1 MEMEIEIFGPKG
13 ELQEIDFNFS
23 ELKNKLEIKLK
34 SYEKLEYTDEQIKFA
49 KGDRALLNALKKK
62 LSDKRIEIKNLYLSP
77 YARFE
82 EKVKELTRL
91 IDLPVEE
98 IDRKIKD
105 FEERRKSEKLARI
118 KALWAEKTLCADKI
132 VGFDRFFQDRML
144 NSTFSMAEVEA
155 EIAKTENETAKNMTI
170 ISGLPVSPELS
181 SMLVDTYKRTLNLG
195 DVILLKEKIETE
207 VKEKEQ
213 ARLLAEQKREEEAEK
228 EKEPKADPLPIATV
242 QSPKIDQKGV
252 IVLILEVVATR
263 QRVDSLLLLLDR
275 EGYQYS
281 VNGMGDKDD

>member
-155 EIAKTENETAKNMTI
+155 EIAKTENETAKNMII
-170 ISGLPVSPELS
+170 ISGLTVSPELS

-195 DVILLKEKIETE
+195 DVILLKEKIEEE

-213 ARLLAEQKREEEAEK
+213 SRLLAEQKREEEVKEREEEVK
-228 EKEPKADPLPIATV
+228 EKEPE
-242 QSPKIDQKGV
+242 GV
-252 IVLILEVVATR
+252 MVLTLEVVATR
-263 QRVDSLLLLLDR
+263 QRVDRLLSLLGR

-281 VNGMGDKDD
+281 VKGMGDKDD